1 MLCLWN
7 TSMLFIINIRK
18 IDHKETIFL
27 HNCSRCKVRPN
38 TRVIML
44 ITKKKVQITHTHGVL
59 YNQSCIVQIALWSGT
74 LIAISLFFYLY

>member
-1 MLCLWN
+1 MLCIWN

-27 HNCSRCKVRPN
+27 HNCSRCKVRPK
-38 TRVIML
+38 TRVLML
-44 ITKKKVQITHTHGVL
+44 ITKKSQNNTLMVFSITRVAL
-59 YNQSCIVQIALWSGT
+59 YTMAFWSGT